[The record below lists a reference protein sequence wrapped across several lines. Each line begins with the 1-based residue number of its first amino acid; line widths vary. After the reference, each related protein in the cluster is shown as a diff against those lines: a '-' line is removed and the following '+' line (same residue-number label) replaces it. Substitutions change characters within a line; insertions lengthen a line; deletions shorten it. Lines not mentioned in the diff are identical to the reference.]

1 MSPASKKPQC
11 PATIEARNIE
21 GVREMFCCLLREGH
35 RGAHQFHDSLDRVV
49 ERAPTERAA
58 TS

>member
-1 MSPASKKPQC
+1 MDALN
-11 PATIEARNIE
+11 TEGARE
-21 GVREMFCCLLREGH
+21 TFCCLLREGH

-58 TS
+58 IARPTDAS